1 MWQGSGNKMDCAC
14 CKHVQH
20 ERGVQGTARER
31 ARGGN
36 KGEGAEDNGCWGRA
50 DEESVR
56 RGGMLGVRGEKVQTN
71 VMGTSRPLAPKMNE
85 RIKVSART
93 RDGVFSSP
101 QSD

>member
-1 MWQGSGNKMDCAC
+1 MQN
-14 CKHVQH
+14 

-50 DEESVR
+50 NEESVR
-56 RGGMLGVRGEKVQTN
+56 RGEMLGVQGGKVQMH
-71 VMGTSRPLAPKMNE
+71 VMGTSCPLATKMNE

-93 RDGVFSSP
+93 QGVFSPP
-101 QSD
+101 QCH